1 MVLRRVGHDWSTE
14 RNWCLSGPICSAH
27 HPPYLKNIH
36 SLIHLYGLCF
46 SIRGPHKDHLNGSQR
61 KNKHEG
67 SHEPLG
73 NNCLNPSTSMCM
85 SHHPFPS
92 TPSLRH
98 FHLYSSY
105 LAQIP
110 CALSPRLILPLEGSG
125 HLPAC
130 ADSYALAF
138 HPGGALVSHN
148 SFSYFNRNFV
158 QIFCWWL
165 KRCSY
170 FGMDFLVF
178 SLILTIKFVTFS
190 EWSKHHLHLGSNR
203 YDRFPPCLEIF
214 LLISLF

>member
-1 MVLRRVGHDWSTE
+1 MASLTRWTWVWVDSGSWWWTGRPGVLQFMGSQKVGHDWVTE
-14 RNWCLSGPICSAH
+14 LNWCLSGPICSAH

-36 SLIHLYGLCF
+36 YLIFLYGLCF

-73 NNCLNPSTSMCM
+73 NNCLNPSTSMCI
-85 SHHPFPS
+85 SHHRFPS

-110 CALSPRLILPLEGSG
+110 CVLSPRLILPLEASG
-125 HLPAC
+125 HRPAC
-130 ADSYALAF
+130 ADSCNLAF
-138 HPGGALVSHN
+138 HPCGALVSQN

-178 SLILTIKFVTFS
+178 PDSY
-190 EWSKHHLHLGSNR
+190 H
-203 YDRFPPCLEIF
+203 
-214 LLISLF
+214 